1 VSAWDDTTARDAML
15 SPSSGDRA
23 RAETCATCERLA
35 PPGTLRCDACV
46 NAEFNTLRATH
57 GEAWHDAHK
66 QWRRGEAGH
75 AEP

>member
-1 VSAWDDTTARDAML
+1 ML

-23 RAETCATCERLA
+23 RAETCAPCDQAT
-35 PPGTLRCDACV
+35 PPGTLRCATYV
-46 NAEFNTLRATH
+46 TAEFDTLRATH
-57 GEAWHDAHK
+57 AEEWHDAHK